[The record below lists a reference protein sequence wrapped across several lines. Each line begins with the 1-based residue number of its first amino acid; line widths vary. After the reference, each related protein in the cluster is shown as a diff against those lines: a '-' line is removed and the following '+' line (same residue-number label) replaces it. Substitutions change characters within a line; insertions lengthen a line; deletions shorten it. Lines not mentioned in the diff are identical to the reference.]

1 MALVLTG
8 KPLLLGIGIMK
19 LRCWVCCLVSG
30 AMALLLMAMMA
41 GPASAA
47 DKIDVLIVDGQ
58 NNHDFERTT
67 PYLKQILEE
76 TGRFRTFV
84 VTTPPQGATDPGAWK
99 GFRPQ
104 FADYDVVLSNYN
116 GETWPEH
123 ARTAFEEFVQNGGG
137 VMNVH
142 AANNP
147 FGDWPVWNDM
157 IGLAWRDK
165 GFGDRITFDAAGKLV
180 RTLKGEGPDSSHG
193 AQHPY
198 TLITRDR
205 EHPITKG
212 MPAEWMHPTDELYH
226 GQRGP
231 AKNMHILATAYSSKE
246 SGGTGENE
254 PMVWWIPAGK
264 GRVVTTLLGHVGRDQ
279 DPSTW
284 AMRCAGFHA
293 IVTRGTEWAA
303 TGEVTIPLPKEMPTA
318 EKVSLLP

>member
-1 MALVLTG
+1 
-8 KPLLLGIGIMK
+8 MK

-30 AMALLLMAMMA
+30 AIAFVLLAMMT
-41 GPASAA
+41 GSLSAA

-67 PYLKQILEE
+67 PYLKKILEE

-84 VTTPPQGATDPGAWK
+84 VTTPPRGAEAGAWK

-123 ARTAFEEFVQNGGG
+123 ARTGFEEFVKNGGG

-147 FGDWPVWNDM
+147 FGDWPVWNEM
-157 IGLAWRDK
+157 IGLAWRSKAD
-165 GFGDRITFDAAGKLV
+165 GDRITLDAAGKEV
-180 RTLKGEGPDSSHG
+180 RTPKGEGADSGHG

-212 MPAEWMHPTDELYH
+212 LPAEWVHPQDELYH

-231 AKNMHILATAYSSKE
+231 ALNMHILATAFSDKA
-246 SGGTGENE
+246 SGGTGDHE
-254 PMVWWIPAGK
+254 PMVWWIPSGK

-279 DPSTW
+279 DQATW
-284 AMRCAGFHA
+284 PMRCAGFQA

-303 TGEVTIPLPKEMPTA
+303 TGEVTIPLPQDLPTS